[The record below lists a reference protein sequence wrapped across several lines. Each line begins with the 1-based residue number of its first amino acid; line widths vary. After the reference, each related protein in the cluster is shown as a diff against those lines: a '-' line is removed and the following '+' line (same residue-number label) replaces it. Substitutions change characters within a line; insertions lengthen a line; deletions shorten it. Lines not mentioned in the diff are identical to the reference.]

1 VPDLAGLIDRVER
14 GEWLPPDP
22 WLSLVPAPAPETS
35 AVVGFAGHVVVAADL
50 DPAWVRGQLPD
61 RDLSAP
67 LNPPFLGA
75 LERRL
80 DRRVNNLDLLLLAPA
95 SPGEPVLSLTEV
107 PELDHPRVRRAR
119 RYREWVRIWAG
130 DGGVLVL
137 GSGLAGRW
145 EAAIE
150 VEPARRGRGLGRA
163 LAQAARQLV
172 PDRRPVWAQVAPANA
187 ASVRA
192 FLAAGYHPAGA
203 EALLVPRTLGGCG

>member
-1 VPDLAGLIDRVER
+1 MPELARLLDRVER
-14 GEWLPPDP
+14 GQWLPPDP
-22 WLSLVPAPAPETS
+22 WLSLVPAPAPDTS
-35 AVVGFAGHVVVAADL
+35 AVVAFAGHVVVAADL
-50 DPAWVRGQLPD
+50 DPAWVRRQLPD

-80 DRRVNNLDLLLLAPA
+80 DRRVNNLDLLLLAPPV
-95 SPGEPVLSLTEV
+95 PGEPALRLTEV

-119 RYREWVRIWAG
+119 RYRPELRIWAT
-130 DGGVLVL
+130 DGGLLVL
-137 GSGLAGRW
+137 GRGLAGRW

-150 VEPARRGRGLGRA
+150 VEPVRRGRGLGRA

-172 PDRRPVWAQVAPANA
+172 PAGRPVWAQVAPANA

-192 FLAAGYHPAGA
+192 FLAAGYRPAGA
-203 EALLVPRTLGGCG
+203 EALLVP

>member
-22 WLSLVPAPAPETS
+22 WVSLVPAPAPETS

-80 DRRVNNLDLLLLAPA
+80 DRRVNNLDLLLLASPL
-95 SPGEPVLSLTEV
+95 PGEPALPMTEA

-119 RYREWVRIWAG
+119 RYRPEVRIWTTG
-130 DGGVLVL
+130 GGVLVL
-137 GSGLAGRW
+137 GRGLAGRW

-150 VEPARRGRGLGRA
+150 VDPVRRGRGLGRA
-163 LAQAARQLV
+163 LARAARQLV
-172 PDRRPVWAQVAPANA
+172 PGGRPVWAQVAPANA

-192 FLAAGYHPAGA
+192 FLAAGYQPTGA
-203 EALLVPRTLGGCG
+203 EALLVPR